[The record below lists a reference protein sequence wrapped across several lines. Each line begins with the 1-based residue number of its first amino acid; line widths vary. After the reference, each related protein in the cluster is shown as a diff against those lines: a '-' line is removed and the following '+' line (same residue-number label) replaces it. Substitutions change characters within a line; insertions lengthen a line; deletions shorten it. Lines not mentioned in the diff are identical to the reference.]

1 MAKRPDIPDY
11 KIEATLGRGGMAV
24 VYKARQVRLNRL
36 VALKVMHGDLAARD
50 ENFSERFLREA
61 RIAASLNHPNITH
74 VYDVNKFEDCHYIA
88 MEYVSGGD
96 LGERVKHY
104 IDFDQLVQMMEQ
116 VADALD
122 YAHNK
127 GFLHRDVKPA
137 NILFRDSG
145 DALVADFG
153 IAKAMSS
160 NTEMTDVGEVLGT
173 PVYMSP
179 EQSRGKDVDGRSD
192 LYSLAVIIFQI
203 LTGKPPYSGDTS
215 LAIAIKHISEP
226 IPSMPVPLKEV
237 QPFINQGMAKDRNQ
251 RFSSGAELIA
261 ELKRCMARIKPADL
275 DATRSMILGNLAE
288 AASTALISHSDSSH
302 SSMRS
307 DPHPTGGKTIT
318 IQIPQITPK
327 ISVVASLL
335 VLLLGV
341 GWWLIPDR
349 MSMADKA
356 RIDMLLNGAQADI
369 NAGHLYQPEANN
381 ALQKYRQALAIAPDH
396 DATNEALQYLGG
408 LLLVQSESAEQNRDW
423 NSASANAEQALKIN
437 PDSAAAEQQL
447 ADIASAQRQQ
457 LDAAAAAQRKQLA
470 DAAAAKRQLLEENKQ
485 QLNQARATATK
496 QRWPEAVKQYRAM
509 PADLLASSTVQGD
522 LDKLSRGLITQSKTR
537 TSQQHFE
544 AAAQLLD
551 HADAFATLAKDS
563 AASTAVEKASAAN
576 TQQQNSRNQSKQLA
590 KLLQQAD
597 SSKDAVQATSLYAQA
612 LAIAPGNKQAITG
625 MRKHGST
632 LLGSTDNWIKRGDL
646 ARAQRYLSSADKL
659 RAAGAL
665 DSAQRQRL
673 NKLSIDFRVAKGQRP
688 DLDHLFD
695 RFRRYMEKP
704 KVKSAHKIYR
714 RILTMTST
722 DQRLPALRQKLADGY
737 LELAN
742 KEAAKTD
749 WKDTLTWCERGLEL
763 VPTHPSLNAM
773 QKKANENLPN
783 GRKKVM
789 GIF

>member
-1 MAKRPDIPDY
+1 MAKQPDIPDY
-11 KIEATLGRGGMAV
+11 KIAAILGRGGMAV
-24 VYKARQVRLNRL
+24 VYKARQVRLDRL
-36 VALKVMHGDLAARD
+36 VALKVMYGDLAARD

-61 RIAASLNHPNITH
+61 RIVASLNHANIAH

-104 IDFDQLVQMMEQ
+104 IDFDQLVKMMEQ

-122 YAHNK
+122 YAHGQ

-153 IAKAMSS
+153 IAKAMGS

-179 EQSRGKDVDGRSD
+179 EQSRGKNVDGRSD

-226 IPSMPVPLKEV
+226 IPSMPAPLQEM
-237 QPFINQGMAKDRNQ
+237 QPFIDKGMAKDRDQ

-261 ELKRCMARIKPADL
+261 ELKRCLARIKPADL

-302 SSMRS
+302 SSKRG

-327 ISVVASLL
+327 VSVVAGLL
-335 VLLLGV
+335 VLLVGV

-349 MSMADKA
+349 MSIADKA

-369 NAGHLYQPEANN
+369 NAGHLYQPEGNN

-408 LLLVQSESAEQNRDW
+408 LLLVQSESAEQNEDW
-423 NSASANAEQALKIN
+423 NGASASAEQALKISS
-437 PDSAAAEQQL
+437 DSAAAEQQL
-447 ADIASAQRQQ
+447 ADIA
-457 LDAAAAAQRKQLA
+457 AAQ
-470 DAAAAKRQLLEENKQ
+470 RQLLEQKQ
-485 QLNQARATATK
+485 QRLEQARATATK
-496 QRWPEAVKQYRAM
+496 QRWPEAVKQYRAV
-509 PADLLASSTVQGD
+509 PADILASSDVQAE
-522 LDKLSRGLITQSKTR
+522 LSNLSRGLISQSEAQTG
-537 TSQQHFE
+537 QQQFDT
-544 AAAQLLD
+544 AAQLL
-551 HADAFATLAKDS
+551 AYANAIASLAQAP
-563 AASTAVEKASAAN
+563 AASAAVEKAIVAN
-576 TQQQNSRNQSKQLA
+576 QQQHNSRDQSKQLA
-590 KLLQQAD
+590 KLLRQAD
-597 SSKDAVQATSLYAQA
+597 SSKSAVQAAQLYEQA
-612 LAIAPGNKQAITG
+612 LAIAPGNTQAIAG
-625 MRKHGST
+625 MSQHGNT
-632 LLGSTDNWIKRGDL
+632 LLGLTDNWIKRGDL
-646 ARAQRYLSSADKL
+646 TRAQRYLASADKL

-665 DSAQRQRL
+665 DSTQRQQL
-673 NKLSIDFRVAKGQRP
+673 YKLTTDYNVAKSQRP

-695 RFRRYMEKP
+695 RFRRYMEAP
-704 KVKSAHKIYR
+704 RVKSAHKIYR
-714 RILTMTST
+714 RILTMTTT
-722 DQRLPALRQKLADGY
+722 DQRLPTLRQKLANGY

-742 KEAAKTD
+742 KEAAKSD
-749 WKDTLTWCERGLEL
+749 WKDALTWCERGLEL
-763 VPTHPSLNAM
+763 VPSHSGLQAM

-783 GRKKVM
+783 GRKKVL